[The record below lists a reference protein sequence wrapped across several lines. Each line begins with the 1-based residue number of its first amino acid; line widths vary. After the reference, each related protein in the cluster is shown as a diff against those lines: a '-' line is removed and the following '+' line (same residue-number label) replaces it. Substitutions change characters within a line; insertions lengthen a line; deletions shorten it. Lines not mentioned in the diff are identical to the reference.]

1 MSEQPFPAEGPDDPA
16 YTEESGTEQSG
27 TEESSQVSEV
37 QHLDQDE
44 SDTPVS
50 PSDSTAGYPESE
62 SGDPDTRGSGPSE
75 APPENRRDN
84 DV

>member
-1 MSEQPFPAEGPDDPA
+1 MSQQPLPAEGPDDPE
-16 YTEESGTEQSG
+16 YTEETG
-27 TEESSQVSEV
+27 QVSET
-37 QHLDQDE
+37 QRLDEDE
-44 SDTPVS
+44 AGTPIA
-50 PSDSTAGYPESE
+50 PADSTAGYPDSE

>member
-1 MSEQPFPAEGPDDPA
+1 MSEQPLPAEGPDDPD
-16 YTEESGTEQSG
+16 YTEESG
-27 TEESSQVSEV
+27 QVSEV
-37 QHLDQDE
+37 QHLDEDE

-50 PSDSTAGYPESE
+50 PGESTAGYPESE

-75 APPENRRDN
+75 APPENRHDN